1 MNDTRTDL
9 KAELMTEAEVLIDEL
24 VEWTADTPAPNLTQ
38 IEDIVLKLRQRLSER
53 MALAVIEAQ
62 TAVRPV
68 PGPSCPACGREMHYK
83 DRKANT
89 VESRVGCLPLERGYY
104 YCETCQSGL
113 FPPGSTAGSV
123 GRALE

>member
-1 MNDTRTDL
+1 MNDTRTEL

-24 VEWTADTPAPNLTQ
+24 VTWTSDTPAPTLTQ

-62 TAVRPV
+62 AAVRPV
-68 PGPSCPACGREMHYK
+68 PGPSCPTCGREMHYK

-89 VESRVGCLPLERGYY
+89 VESRVGQLPLERGYY
-104 YCETCQSGL
+104 HCETCKSGL
-113 FPPGSTAGSV
+113 FPPG
-123 GRALE
+123 